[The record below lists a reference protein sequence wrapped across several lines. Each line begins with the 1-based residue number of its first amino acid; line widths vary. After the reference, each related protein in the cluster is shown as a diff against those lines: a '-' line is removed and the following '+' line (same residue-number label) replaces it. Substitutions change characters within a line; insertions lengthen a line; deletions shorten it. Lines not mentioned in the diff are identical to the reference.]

1 MMSPINKF
9 ISPYVGGIRSDPCYA
24 ILWFFVAV
32 YPLIVVPNPVYLTYP
47 GGIAPPSYFYAPRY
61 VILIILATLG
71 LIPLSRKSSI
81 NLEPK
86 ISLPL
91 GLFLGSGLISTLLAP
106 FPETAWVGSPYRFTG
121 YSTYLACAVLFVLA
135 SQSSRAAKL
144 LAWTIRTCAVV
155 SALALL
161 QYFGI
166 NLVPHEP
173 FREGFI
179 SYGTM
184 GNPNFLG
191 TYTAF
196 VLPAA
201 MLSYLHEKRAAPL
214 ACSALIFGGLLAS
227 LCRGAWVASLATFLT
242 VAFASRKDP
251 ARRRPAVTLALVC
264 LAVAAALLPLRN
276 GLLAKRIISLRTE
289 AAALTSWSARQV
301 AADQALSGRLL
312 IWREVSAL
320 LKEHWAFGIGP
331 DHLIYQGIKT
341 PGGEIAD
348 KAHNIYLETAV
359 TTGIFS
365 LGFYF
370 ALLGVLL
377 RRLLQR
383 TGAVAHIVTAMIMV
397 YSTQGFFSIDVVM
410 ILPILWIVLGFVLGA
425 PSRQTTGQFHDFR

>member
-1 MMSPINKF
+1 MPPINKF
-9 ISPYVGGIRSDPCYA
+9 IFPYVGRIRSDPCYA

-121 YSTYLACAVLFVLA
+121 YTTYLACAILFVLA
-135 SQSSRAAKL
+135 SQSSRATEL
-144 LAWTIRTCAVV
+144 LAWTIRACAVV

-173 FREGFI
+173 FREGFV

-201 MLSYLHEKRAAPL
+201 MLSYLHERRAAPL
-214 ACSALIFGGLLAS
+214 TCSALIFGGLLAS
-227 LCRGAWVASLATFLT
+227 LCRGAWAASAATFLT
-242 VAFASRKDP
+242 VACASRKDP
-251 ARRRPAVTLALVC
+251 ARKGAAITLALIC
-264 LAVAAALLPLRN
+264 LAVAAALLPLRD

-289 AAALTSWSARQV
+289 PAALTSWSAGQR
-301 AADQALSGRLL
+301 APDQALSGRLF

-331 DHLIYQGIKT
+331 DHLIYQGIRT
-341 PGGEIAD
+341 PSGEIAD
-348 KAHNIYLETAV
+348 KAHNIYLEMAATLGV
-359 TTGIFS
+359 FS
-365 LGFYF
+365 LGFYL
-370 ALLGVLL
+370 ALAGASL
-377 RRLLQR
+377 RQ
-383 TGAVAHIVTAMIMV
+383 TGGPGSVVRAMIAA
-397 YSTQGFFSIDVVM
+397 YLLQGFFNIDVVM
-410 ILPILWIVLGFVLGA
+410 LLPALWITLGLA
-425 PSRQTTGQFHDFR
+425 YIDNY